1 MNHPLRL
8 IVAATAASALLLAA
22 CSSGDTDA
30 GTSSVDGSA
39 STSSAGEG
47 DRGRVVALGEEFLLA
62 DLLALGIE
70 PVASTAT
77 LSEEGFLGIDPD
89 LVEGIEAL
97 PSTDPNLEQ
106 LAALRPDTIVTSQFV
121 VDEIGSDRLGALA
134 EVVVIPD
141 GLAADEQLAELGAA
155 LGLEDE
161 AGALI
166 DELDAAVAEAASA
179 VPDDCEVAVVTVY
192 PGPSPAAW
200 VDGSSPVPAVVESL
214 GCTLVPADAG
224 DPDGNGRP
232 FLSLEQIGLL
242 NAPTIIALQSSS
254 VAGEDEAFAEIE
266 QSTLWEQLP
275 AVEAGAVTRIDRLG
289 FPGAAGQLR
298 LLEELTAALG

>member
-1 MNHPLRL
+1 M
-8 IVAATAASALLLAA
+8 
-22 CSSGDTDA
+22 
-30 GTSSVDGSA
+30 
-39 STSSAGEG
+39 
-47 DRGRVVALGEEFLLA
+47 
-62 DLLALGIE
+62 
-70 PVASTAT
+70 
-77 LSEEGFLGIDPD
+77 
-89 LVEGIEAL
+89 
-97 PSTDPNLEQ
+97 
-106 LAALRPDTIVTSQFV
+106 RPDTIVTSQFV

-254 VAGEDEAFAEIE
+254 VAGRTRPSPRSSSRPSGSSCQRSRPAPSLASIAWASRERPVSSDCSRSSRPPWAEPIARAASG
-266 QSTLWEQLP
+266 QD
-275 AVEAGAVTRIDRLG
+275 GA
-289 FPGAAGQLR
+289 
-298 LLEELTAALG
+298 